1 MTKKKPIEEHK
12 YFKQRLEA
20 ERQNSIW
27 HRIKLCETR
36 EEKEDLV
43 RECNGL
49 GYMFG
54 WHLRAWKGWMD
65 YQDNMRWQYI
75 GVNQNQESEETL

>member
-12 YFKQRLEA
+12 YFKNRLEA

-27 HRIKLCETR
+27 HRIKQCTTR
-36 EEKEDLV
+36 EQKEALV
-43 RECNGL
+43 EESNEL
-49 GYMFG
+49 GYIFG
-54 WHLRAWKGWMD
+54 HYRRAWKGWLD

-75 GVNQNQESEETL
+75 GQEIKPKEEVL